1 MKVSTRVVSLVLAI
15 VLAVSCLTIS
25 VFADGEIKS
34 GVAFV
39 KATALNMRSSPS
51 MDSSVV
57 DIAHRDEVVVIL
69 SQSGD
74 WYKVI
79 YNLQEGYMHRDY
91 LNVTTCEN
99 VELGYGV
106 INSYCVNLRS
116 GPSTSNSVVAQAY
129 EGAKAYIIGINNGWY
144 KVIYNGTYAYVRS
157 DLLDLTEYPYE
168 NRNSSNSPKYYRNG
182 TSISS
187 VSESSEN
194 SSTAAQAPATSESQQ
209 TAASGTAVVKADA
222 LYLRSN
228 ATTASAALDIAYRND
243 TVSLLA
249 QEGVW
254 YKVSFDGQEGY
265 MHGDYLGIGESA
277 ATTSTVGQKI
287 VDCAMQYL
295 GVPYVWGGSSPSGF
309 DCSGLVQYVARSC
322 GFSIGRTVT
331 QQWPYGTEVS
341 KDNLQPGDIVFF
353 TNTYTSGFSHVGIY
367 VGDGNFIHSPSSG
380 SVVKISS
387 LDSSYYASH
396 YYGARRL
403 G

>member
-1 MKVSTRVVSLVLAI
+1 M
-15 VLAVSCLTIS
+15 
-25 VFADGEIKS
+25 
-34 GVAFV
+34 
-39 KATALNMRSSPS
+39 
-51 MDSSVV
+51 
-57 DIAHRDEVVVIL
+57 VVVIL
-69 SQSGD
+69 SASGD

-91 LNVTTCEN
+91 LDVTNCEN

-116 GPSTSNSVVAQAY
+116 GPSTSDAVVAQAY

-144 KVIYNGTYAYVRS
+144 KVIYNGTNAYVRS

-168 NRNSSNSPKYYRNG
+168 NRDSSNSPKYYRKG
-182 TSISS
+182 ASIGS
-187 VSESSEN
+187 VPESSESN
-194 SSTAAQAPATSESQQ
+194 SSSAQESEQ
-209 TAASGTAVVKADA
+209 TTASGTAVVKADA
-222 LYLRSN
+222 LYLRAK
-228 ATTASAALDIAYRND
+228 ATTNSTALDMAYRND
-243 TVSLLA
+243 SVSLLA

-254 YKVSFDGQEGY
+254 YKVSYNGQEGY

-277 ATTSTVGQKI
+277 TINTVGQKI

-322 GFSIGRTVT
+322 GYSIGRTVS

-341 KDNLQPGDIVFF
+341 KENLRPGDIVFF

-367 VGDGNFIHSPSSG
+367 VGDGNFIHAPSSG
-380 SVVKISS
+380 SVVKITS
-387 LDSSYYASH
+387 LESSYYASH